1 MAKHTKAHLTRKF
14 LKTLSPDAKAL
25 EKRKMKYYMGAKL
38 IEVGVDPQT
47 AILRWDVASQ
57 GRMEVWT
64 CRAYWGESKDAILR
78 EES

>member
-1 MAKHTKAHLTRKF
+1 MAKHTKAHLTRKW
-14 LKTLSPDAKAL
+14 LKSLSPTAKAL

-38 IEVGVDPQT
+38 IEVGVDPKS
-47 AILRWDVASQ
+47 AILRWDVSSE

-64 CRAYWGESKDAILR
+64 CRAYWGDSRDQILR